1 MLLELRLGNLALAE
15 DVVLRPGAGL
25 TVLTGETGAGKS
37 LIAGA
42 LGLLIGGKGDRQLI
56 RKGENLAW
64 VEAVCDL
71 GHRPDLI
78 ERARELGLPL
88 AADGLL
94 VLRRELKREGRGR
107 VVINGDVSSQAVL
120 ERLGGM
126 LFTIQSQNQQ
136 RELGTTGFAR
146 DLLDAVLE
154 LQPLRDEVA
163 SSLATHQRAA
173 SALQNRRQEMNLADE
188 QQEMWRYQHDELDR
202 AGLHTD
208 EEQELA
214 EAIAVKGHARA
225 IQAAAGEARQHL
237 DGGQAPARE
246 SLGAALAALTPH
258 ADKSPRLAAALE
270 QLQTAADLAADA
282 TSELE
287 RFLDAFQVDPRGLDE
302 LHERKALYEEL
313 RRKYRRDVPGLLAL
327 RDQLAEHLVR
337 QDQALDDL
345 EDLQQA
351 RDASQAALE
360 RACRT
365 LHDARVAGSPR
376 VAAAAETAIRP
387 LALPDLD
394 VVFAVEPRV
403 DQDGSVTL
411 ADTCC
416 RVSAHGADTVRLLV
430 RTNPGEDLGE
440 AAAIVSGGETARMHL
455 GLTLLR
461 GSAVEP
467 LFRLFDEV
475 DAGLGMDAATGVAL
489 LLRRLAES
497 TQALVIT
504 HLPTVS
510 VHGDQHWRVA
520 KLVEDGRTSVS
531 LALLSASERVD
542 EVARQLG
549 GEGWREGDAAAQTA
563 YARELLAAAGRLT
576 RGSSDLAR
584 QGLAES

>member
-37 LIAGA
+37 LVAGA
-42 LGLLIGGKGDRQLI
+42 LALLTGGKGDRQLI
-56 RKGENLAW
+56 RRGEDLAW

-71 GHRPDLI
+71 DQRPDLL
-78 ERARELGLPL
+78 EQARELGLPL

-107 VVINGDVSSQAVL
+107 VLINGDVSSQAVL
-120 ERLGGM
+120 ERLGAL
-126 LFTIQSQNQQ
+126 LFSIQSQNQR
-136 RELGTTGFAR
+136 RELATSGFAR

-163 SSLATHQRAA
+163 SALAANL
-173 SALQNRRQEMNLADE
+173 SAEAVLQTRRQEKELAAE
-188 QQEMWRYQHDELDR
+188 QQEMWRYQYDELDS
-202 AGLHTD
+202 AGLQAD

-225 IQAAAGEARQHL
+225 IQEAAGAARQRL
-237 DGGQAPARE
+237 DGGPAPVAE
-246 SLGAALAALTPH
+246 ALGAATAALAPH

-270 QLQTAADLAADA
+270 QIQTAADLAADA

-302 LHERKALYEEL
+302 LQERKALYEDL
-313 RRKYRRDVPGLLAL
+313 RRKYRREVPGLMAL
-327 RDQLAEHLVR
+327 RDQLADRLAR
-337 QDQALDDL
+337 QDQALGDL
-345 EDLQQA
+345 VDLQQA
-351 RDASQAALE
+351 WEATRETLE
-360 RACRT
+360 RACRD
-365 LHDARVAGSPR
+365 LHGARVAGAPR
-376 VAAAAETAIRP
+376 VAAAAEEAIRP

-394 VVFAVEPRV
+394 VVFAVEPRADNEGTV
-403 DQDGSVTL
+403 SVM
-411 ADTCC
+411 DTRC

-440 AAAIVSGGETARMHL
+440 AAAIASGGETARIHL

-461 GSAVEP
+461 GSGPRP
-467 LFRLFDEV
+467 LLRLFDEV
-475 DAGLGMDAATGVAL
+475 DSGLGMDAATGVAL
-489 LLRRLAES
+489 LLRRVAETS
-497 TQALVIT
+497 QALVIT

-510 VHGDQHWRVA
+510 VHGDNHW
-520 KLVEDGRTSVS
+520 LVTKQVTEGRTSVS
-531 LALLSASERVD
+531 LARLTAPERVE

-549 GEGWREGDAAAQTA
+549 GAGWCEGDAAAQTT
-563 YARELLAAAGRLT
+563 YAKELLSAANRGRK
-576 RGSSDLAR
+576 
-584 QGLAES
+584 GLAQS